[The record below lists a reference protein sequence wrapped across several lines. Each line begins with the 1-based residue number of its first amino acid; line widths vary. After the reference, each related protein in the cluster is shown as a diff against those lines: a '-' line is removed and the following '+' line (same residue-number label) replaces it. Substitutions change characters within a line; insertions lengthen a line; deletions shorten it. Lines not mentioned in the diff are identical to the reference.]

1 MKVNVLN
8 FSYYSGMQYMYVG
21 DIRMNNQSKIS
32 IERVERVLS
41 FLVAFIQYLVEVSN
55 ALFFRRDRQG
65 PSDIWY

>member
-8 FSYYSGMQYMYVG
+8 FSYYSGMQYVG
-21 DIRMNNQSKIS
+21 EIRMNNQSKIS
-32 IERVERVLS
+32 IERVERVSS
-41 FLVAFIQYLVEVSN
+41 FLVEFIQYHIELSN